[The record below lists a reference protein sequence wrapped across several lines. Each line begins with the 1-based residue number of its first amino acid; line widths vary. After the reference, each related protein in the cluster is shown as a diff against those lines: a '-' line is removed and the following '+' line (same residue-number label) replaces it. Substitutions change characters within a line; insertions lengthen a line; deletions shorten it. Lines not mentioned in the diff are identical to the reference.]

1 MIITLMRLEFLML
14 MILLIFRFHIFLLN
28 NLILI
33 LYYLV
38 FVVCESVLGLT
49 MLILLIRS
57 YGNDNIKL
65 INLIL
70 W

>member
-1 MIITLMRLEFLML
+1 MRLEFLML
-14 MILLIFRFHIFLLN
+14 IILLIFRFNIFLLN

-49 MLILLIRS
+49 CN
-57 YGNDNIKL
+57 GV
-65 INLIL
+65 
-70 W
+70 